1 MFAKHNPTYF
11 TFDVK
16 CCEKSFY
23 HTNYG
28 VIQGFPALRKAVTT
42 HLEKYFFPI
51 MLHNL
56 VKTQRFKQ
64 TNFNSVTKC
73 TAVRGFHRIST
84 ERLYVS
90 FRIRA
95 NISSLR
101 KRNQVNEFK
110 AVKMYFK

>member
-23 HTNYG
+23 YTNYG

-42 HLEKYFFPI
+42 HVEKYFFPI

-73 TAVRGFHRIST
+73 TAVRFSQNFHRKVVSNYLRISDVCL
-84 ERLYVS
+84 EM
-90 FRIRA
+90 
-95 NISSLR
+95 SSDS
-101 KRNQVNEFK
+101 K
-110 AVKMYFK
+110 Y